1 MVCGTVSGMV
11 DAEKVRENR
20 LRQAVARQGCQL
32 MKSRRRDPRALDFGR
47 YAITNQV
54 TGAVV
59 AGGDG
64 FNGYGLT
71 LDDVDQWVNRKEVSG
86 QAGS

>member
-1 MVCGTVSGMV
+1 
-11 DAEKVRENR
+11 
-20 LRQAVARQGCQL
+20 

-47 YAITNQV
+47 YAITDQA

-71 LDDVDQWVNRKEVSG
+71 LDDVDQWVNRKEVGG
-86 QAGS
+86 QAGT